1 MSAVEDV
8 RERLLA
14 LPDAALVAL
23 FVLVIWL
30 ALSILAFSV
39 GAAQSANLAAGFV
52 GSVTVLIGAYALL
65 TLALNLQW
73 GYTGLFNIGVAGF
86 MAVGAYTTAILTAP
100 ANPGAGGVPGFG
112 LPLWFGLLGGMAMAA
127 LVGALAALPALRLR
141 ADYLAIV
148 TVALSEIIRLF
159 VNWQGVSEVQ
169 VLGKTFGTGGATG
182 ISFPAPDDVVA
193 DVVNGLGGPLVA
205 IAESLGVSGP
215 NVVNIA
221 YGLALLALVVGAY
234 WVLNR
239 LAKSPFG
246 RVLKA
251 IREDE
256 TVTQS
261 LGKDTR
267 LFKIKAFMIGCALMG
282 LAGALFRGGAGYISP
297 AQFRPAITF
306 YVFAALIIG
315 GSGSNT
321 GSVLGAATFSA
332 LLFYLPARLGE
343 YFPTFGTNAPGN
355 VVEAV
360 AALGSLDPT
369 PLLAYTISNVSTLRF
384 VLIGVV
390 LVYIIQNYPQGI
402 LGNRS
407 EPATSVDLTR
417 HRPADSGGDA
427 DE

>member
-1 MSAVEDV
+1 MSATATIRD
-8 RERLLA
+8 RLDG
-14 LPDAALVAL
+14 LPDAVLVAGYIVAIW
-23 FVLVIWL
+23 VLMVLL
-30 ALSILAFSV
+30 ARAV
-39 GAAQSANLAAGFV
+39 GGSQWTNLAAGFV
-52 GSVTVLIGAYALL
+52 GSVTVLIGAYAIL

-86 MAVGAYTTAILTAP
+86 MAVGAYTMAILTAP
-100 ANPGAGGVPGFG
+100 ANPGAGGVPGFD
-112 LPLWFGLLGGMAMAA
+112 LPLVVGIVGGMVVAA
-127 LVGALAALPALRLR
+127 IVGALAALPALRLK

-159 VNWQGVSEVQ
+159 VNWDGVAEVT
-169 VLGKTFGTGGATG
+169 LFGATFGTGGATG
-182 ISFPAPDDVVA
+182 ISFKSPGDVLSGLVT
-193 DVVNGLGGPLVA
+193 GLGSPLVSA
-205 IAESLGVSGP
+205 AAAFGVSSP

-221 YGLALLALVVGAY
+221 YGLALLAVMVGSY
-234 WVLNR
+234 WVLTR
-239 LAKSPFG
+239 LSNSPFG

-282 LAGALFRGGAGYISP
+282 LAGILFRGGAGYISP
-297 AQFRPAITF
+297 QQFRPGITF
-306 YVFAALIIG
+306 YVFAALILG

-321 GSVLGAATFSA
+321 GSILGAATFSA

-343 YFPTFGTNAPGN
+343 NIPLGGDGAPGN
-355 VVEAV
+355 IVDAA
-360 AALGSLDPT
+360 AALGSLDPA
-369 PLLAYTISNVSTLRF
+369 PFVAYTVANISTLRF

-390 LVYIIQNYPQGI
+390 LIYIIQNQPKGL
-402 LGNRS
+402 LGHRN
-407 EPATSVDLTR
+407 EPAASVDITDR
-417 HRPADSGGDA
+417 RPASGGES